1 MKQTGLLVFPD
12 GLFPVLGGSRLRRD
26 DDVDR
31 GLLPWFDVRFLAPS
45 LEVLRELGL
54 PGVFDRSR
62 EGRPDRG
69 PR

>member
-1 MKQTGLLVFPD
+1 MGE
-12 GLFPVLGGSRLRRD
+12 SRLRRD